1 MMNRK
6 NWIRLFIGMIAWLM
20 LASNAQADV
29 KVTNIELKPHW
40 PWNGLVDIIY
50 SVTCDENDLNGEP
63 FEVRAEFEGYD
74 AVLGKKII
82 LKSLTGDGVGTP
94 VKLDGPNKATWDAA
108 KDYPTI
114 NTAAFQVKIHASVPL
129 YMVVDLSGGPDA
141 TSYPVRYTG
150 QAPNLDDDTCR
161 TTELWLRRIPA
172 GKFLM
177 GSPNEELGHKSD
189 ETLHEVTLTKSYYI
203 GIFECTVKQL
213 MLVMKE
219 NVYDYIYSRNMCDA
233 VDKINYRAIR
243 NYGTSTINTWPDKG
257 HSVDSNSFMG
267 KLQTKTGLTFDLPTE
282 AQWEY
287 ACKAGTTTAL
297 NSGKNLTVT
306 SGEDVNL
313 NEMGRYAYN
322 RYDGRGG
329 SSTLHTKVGSYLPN
343 TWGLYDMHGN
353 VLEWCLDWYGNY
365 STIAVSDPT
374 GPTSGSARVLRGG
387 FYNCEPS
394 ICRSATRFSG
404 IENLTIWNKSHYCLG
419 FRIVCMP

>member
-20 LASNAQADV
+20 LASLAQADV
-29 KVTNIELKPHW
+29 KVTSIELKPHW

-50 SVTCDENDLNGEP
+50 SVTCDENDLDGEP

-177 GSPNEELGHKSD
+177 GSPNEELGHENY

-203 GIFECTVKQL
+203 GVFECTQKQYQ
-213 MLVMKE
+213 LVMGSNPSKTRKGDTHPVE
-219 NVYDYIYSRNMCDA
+219 TVSYLTLRNDSTSSVNIWPVKGHA
-233 VDKINYRAIR
+233 VD
-243 NYGTSTINTWPDKG
+243 ST
-257 HSVDSNSFMG
+257 SFMG
-267 KLQTKTGLTFDLPTE
+267 KLQIKTGLTFDLPTE

-287 ACKAGTTTAL
+287 ACRAGTTTAL
-297 NSGKNLTVT
+297 NSGKNLKDLDTDANMAEV
-306 SGEDVNL
+306 
-313 NEMGRYAYN
+313 GRYTGN
-322 RYDGRGG
+322 QNDGEGG
-329 SSTLHTKVGSYLPN
+329 SISTYTKVGCYKPN
-343 TWGLYDMHGN
+343 AWGLYDMHGN
-353 VLEWCLDWYGNY
+353 VWEWCLDWFTTY
-365 STIAVSDPT
+365 STAAATEPT
-374 GPTSGSARVLRGG
+374 GAATGSNRVIRGG
-387 FYNCEPS
+387 GWYNNARF
-394 ICRSATRFSG
+394 CRSAARAGRNSSYVSSDG
-404 IENLTIWNKSHYCLG
+404 G
-419 FRIVCMP
+419 FRVGCLP